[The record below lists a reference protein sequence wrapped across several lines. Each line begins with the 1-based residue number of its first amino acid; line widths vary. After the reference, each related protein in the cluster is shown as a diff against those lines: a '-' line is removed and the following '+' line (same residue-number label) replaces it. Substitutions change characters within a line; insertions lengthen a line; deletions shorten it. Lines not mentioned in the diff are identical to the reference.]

1 MGVDMKNKT
10 LSQSL
15 KNKKGFASIE
25 ATVLL
30 VLFVSLIYYAFG
42 FFGIV
47 HTAVL
52 HNIHSRTYAY
62 ETFRHR
68 ANLMYFRTN
77 RAASPLHYYNMM
89 TRLHGINT
97 DTQDNPDTQVATERP
112 ISMGLSLEESGRRP
126 DTHNSEIFQRVP
138 ASRRNTTVSVNPVW
152 ILTMY
157 GICLNSRCGG

>member
-1 MGVDMKNKT
+1 MGVDMKKISHTNP
-10 LSQSL
+10 L

-30 VLFVSLIYYAFG
+30 VLFMSMIYYAFG

-47 HTAVL
+47 HTAVV
-52 HNIHSRTYAY
+52 HNIHSRTYLF

-68 ANLMYFRTN
+68 ANLMYFRSN
-77 RAASPLHYYNMM
+77 RDVSFHYYNMM

-97 DTQDNPDTQVATERP
+97 DTQDNPGTQIATERP
-112 ISMGLSLEESGRRP
+112 ISMGLSLEESGRNSGV
-126 DTHNSEIFQRVP
+126 HNRDVFQRVP
-138 ASRRNTTVSVNPVW
+138 ASGRNSTVGVNPVW
-152 ILTMY
+152 ILTLY